1 MTSLEG
7 WGSAIE
13 LRPHVRWKLCLGTG
27 EHGQRTGSG
36 HRRRTVAAGRGG
48 PRHKGR
54 LVHWPWLDSFGR
66 RCRISAVTAAGGS
79 CEALRRLGSRPMDD
93 RLRIGSTG
101 CGAAWLAR
109 LLWEQEAAGS
119 NPAIPTNLRHCRSW
133 HARAPIWRSTP
144 RRPSCSRSATHGGL
158 AITRHWTNE
167 MGPAR
172 AERSRRGVPDRRH
185 MAGRQADLP
194 LRHPGPEATRS
205 WREAPLRSAGRNWPA
220 DPGRLEPLPRRE
232 PSEPGS
238 SLRSHVPDLHVGGR
252 ISRVPLTA
260 PRD

>member
-66 RCRISAVTAAGGS
+66 RCRISAVTASGGS
-79 CEALRRLGSRPMDD
+79 CEALRRLGSRPMDG

-119 NPAIPTNLRHCRSW
+119 NPAIPTNLSLFFNLRVRDRLLM
-133 HARAPIWRSTP
+133 AGWRSRSTGQDGMGQLALSAVAVAFLIAAIWLGGKLTYRYGIRVP
-144 RRPSCSRSATHGGL
+144 RR
-158 AITRHWTNE
+158 
-167 MGPAR
+167 
-172 AERSRRGVPDRRH
+172 
-185 MAGRQADLP
+185 AD
-194 LRHPGPEATRS
+194 H
-205 WREAPLRSAGRNWPA
+205 
-220 DPGRLEPLPRRE
+220 D
-232 PSEPGS
+232 GS
-238 SLRSHVPDLHVGGR
+238 S
-252 ISRVPLTA
+252 A
-260 PRD
+260 